1 MANSIDWTTIFIG
14 TLAVTQVAIG
24 RRNKKETLTGLF
36 CLSFIYIQSA
46 ILLQNILARNNNLEL
61 VSAAI
66 LLIRRCR

>member
-46 ILLQNILARNNNLEL
+46 ILLQNILARNTRLSKGSRNWLTPK
-61 VSAAI
+61 
-66 LLIRRCR
+66 